1 MNRITPLLI
10 AFGFAIIFR
19 TIPIASGADTPE
31 VHSDSTVT
39 FRLKAPKADKVLLVG
54 DWLKRDEKIEMK
66 KGDDGVWTATA
77 GPFPVGKHIYEF
89 DVDGLLMADP
99 FNPAI
104 KLRSSRSGS
113 FVHIPGEAIWE
124 SRDVPH
130 GAVEIN
136 YTNSSVLGDTRGTYV
151 YTPPSYAKN
160 PDKKYP
166 VLYLLHGSNDTAA
179 GWTMAGAAN
188 FILDNLISEGKA
200 KEMIVVMP
208 YGHAVPFGSP
218 REIQAT
224 NNIRFEEFLLKDVL
238 PMVEAKYRTLPGSA
252 NRAIAG
258 LSMGGGQAI
267 AIGFGHLEMF
277 DAIGAFSAAV
287 PNGFATQFANAV
299 DTPDKVN
306 EQLSLLWIGCGK
318 DDVAVQRSQDLGN
331 LLTGKGIQHT
341 LRITDG
347 VHNFE
352 AWRRYLVEFTPLL
365 FSRNSKV
372 EAK

>member
-1 MNRITPLLI
+1 MNRISPLLI
-10 AFGFAIIFR
+10 AIGFAILFR

-31 VHSDSTVT
+31 IHSDSTVT

-136 YTNSSVLGDTRGTYV
+136 YTKSSVLGDTRGTYV
-151 YTPPSYAKN
+151 YTPPNYAKN

-188 FILDNLISEGKA
+188 FILDNLIAEGKA

-218 REIQAT
+218 RDIQAT
-224 NNIRFEEFLLKDVL
+224 NNIRFEEFWLKDVL

-287 PNGFATQFANAV
+287 PNGFATQFASVIAS
-299 DTPDKVN
+299 PDKVN
-306 EQLSLLWIGCGK
+306 KQLSLLWIGCGK
-318 DDVAVQRSQDLGN
+318 EDAAVQRSQDIGN
-331 LLTGKGIQHT
+331 LLTEKGIHHT

-347 VHNFE
+347 VHNFA
-352 AWRRYLVEFTPLL
+352 AWRRYLVEFAPLL

-372 EAK
+372 DAK